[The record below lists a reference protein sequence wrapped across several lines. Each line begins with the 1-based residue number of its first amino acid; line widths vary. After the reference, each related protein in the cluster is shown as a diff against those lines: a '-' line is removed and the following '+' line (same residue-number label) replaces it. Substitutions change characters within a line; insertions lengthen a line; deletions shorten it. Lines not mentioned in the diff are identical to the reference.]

1 MTSATATD
9 QRARN
14 AVLLGLVAG
23 YAALYLCRVNLPA
36 AKGALVGIGID
47 NQAFGRVVSLGT
59 LAYAAGKLASGPLT
73 ERLGPRFAFFAAI
86 FGSALAIAVL
96 SQLGAGGFGVFAGLW
111 MLSRAVQAVGWAGLV
126 AIVPRWVP
134 PGRYGTV
141 MGWMSLSYQ
150 LGGVLAPLLLA
161 WLIDRQMGWD
171 GLFLYPAL
179 LLAAIGAALLPV
191 VRASPA
197 HPQPSA
203 HALADAPQAADVQP
217 QPSEVVAAESLAKK
231 RSGTSILLANRRFW
245 LVLALSFVLTL
256 LRECFSTW
264 LPAYFSSL
272 GDASAA
278 AVYKSTLFPL
288 LGCVGTIAAG
298 WISDRMSPG
307 NRGPILVILLSGL
320 VAVLAGLAWAE
331 PLAGLLGLAG
341 KDVAVALTA
350 LAGLFVLAPYSMV
363 GGGVIALDFGGK
375 DASAAAAGLLDAVG
389 YLGASLAGVGVAETV
404 SHLGWTAAWQG
415 LAGLSALAVV
425 LCLPMLRHKS
435 QPPPA

>member
-1 MTSATATD
+1 MTTATLPNA
-9 QRARN
+9 RARN
-14 AVLLGLVAG
+14 TVLIGLVVG

-59 LAYAAGKLASGPLT
+59 LAYAVGKLASGPLT
-73 ERLGPRFAFFAAI
+73 ERLGPRFTFFAAI

-96 SQLGAGGFGVFAGLW
+96 SQVGAGGLGVFAALW

-126 AIVPRWVP
+126 AIVPRWVEP
-134 PGRYGTV
+134 ARYGTV

-161 WLIDRQMGWD
+161 WLIAQQTGWD
-171 GLFLYPAL
+171 GLFLYPAV
-179 LLAAIGAALLPV
+179 LLALLGVALLPV
-191 VRASPA
+191 VRATP
-197 HPQPSA
+197 
-203 HALADAPQAADVQP
+203 PQAVSTLHQVEAVAEPADGP
-217 QPSEVVAAESLAKK
+217 PAAVAAPAG
-231 RSGTSILLANRRFW
+231 RSGTAMLLANRRFW

-298 WISDRMSPG
+298 WVSDRMSPG
-307 NRGPILVILLSGL
+307 NRGPILVILLTAL

-363 GGGVIALDFGGK
+363 GGGVIALDYGGK

-404 SHLGWTAAWQG
+404 AHLGWTAAWQG
-415 LAGLSALAVV
+415 LAGLSAVAVL
-425 LCLPMLRHKS
+425 LCVPMLR
-435 QPPPA
+435 QRAAQAPV